1 MSFYKVDQQKPSPL
15 GQCHQLKELAS
26 TYDVIA
32 SQCSHWR
39 GNPFP
44 LQRPDFAPVTKEKTD
59 CHVAALLAMTVVDG
73 TPVLKLM
80 TLPLR
85 EGHFTQIREEGRTLE
100 EYLRT
105 LSVDPAALTSQY
117 VDLLRYVVPA
127 LTFLLLLRCV
137 WPLLTFRREPEIWAW
152 LNLTDGTQIPITHWE
167 NVIGR
172 SKSCDVTIDFSTIS
186 RNHAVLTRYDDGSWT
201 LLDIGSKTGTFVN
214 DRPIQICALKPRDR
228 ISIGGVEMQLQPITQ
243 RQELRQAELRT
254 KAASGWDSVT
264 NLMLL
269 TILQCLMTLGF
280 LLKGES
286 ADFPNILRG
295 FGGILVSQWVLYIF
309 YCLIHRKSFEVE
321 TIAFFLC
328 TMGMAAIATVKPG
341 EAVKQLYAMILG
353 IVTFLFLG
361 WSLRDLERAKV
372 VRYLAVAAGVG
383 FLVITLL
390 FGTEYYG
397 AKNWLIIGGMS
408 LQPSELSKVCFVF
421 AGASTMDRI
430 MSRRNLILFIAYS
443 VLICGLLALMNDFGT
458 ALIFFCAFLLIAYLR
473 SGSMGTVA
481 LAITALGFAGVLALK
496 IAPHA
501 LNRFSTW
508 RHVWADPL
516 GGGYQQT
523 RALMCI
529 ASGGLF
535 GLGPEGGLLQYVF
548 AADSDIAFATI
559 SEEWGLLVALMMV
572 LSVAALGFFAM
583 RTTRVA
589 RSSFYSIGGCTAAGV
604 LVIQTILNCLGT
616 VDILPFTG
624 VTFPFLSN
632 GGTSMIGAWGLLA
645 FVKAADTRQNASFAI
660 RLQKAERGSKV

>member
-1 MSFYKVDQQKPSPL
+1 M
-15 GQCHQLKELAS
+15 
-26 TYDVIA
+26 
-32 SQCSHWR
+32 
-39 GNPFP
+39 
-44 LQRPDFAPVTKEKTD
+44 
-59 CHVAALLAMTVVDG
+59 
-73 TPVLKLM
+73 
-80 TLPLR
+80 
-85 EGHFTQIREEGRTLE
+85 E

-105 LSVDPAALTSQY
+105 LSVDPAALTTQY
-117 VDLLRYVVPA
+117 IGFLRYAVPVLA
-127 LTFLLLLRCV
+127 FLLLLRCIL
-137 WPLLTFRREPEIWAW
+137 PLLTFRREPEIWAW
-152 LNLTDGTQIPITHWE
+152 LNMTDGTQIPITHWE

-172 SKSCDVTIDFSTIS
+172 SKSCDVTIDFSTVS

-243 RQELRQAELRT
+243 RQELRQAQLRT

-269 TILQCLMTLGF
+269 TILQCLMTAGF
-280 LLKGES
+280 LLKGEPV
-286 ADFPNILRG
+286 DFPNILRG
-295 FGGILVSQWVLYIF
+295 FGGIVASQWLLYIF
-309 YCLIHRKSFEVE
+309 YCIIHRKSFEVE

-341 EAVKQLYAMILG
+341 EAVKQLYAMLLG
-353 IVTFLFLG
+353 ITTFLFLG

-383 FLVITLL
+383 FLVVTLL

-430 MSRRNLILFIAYS
+430 MSKRNLILFIAYS

-458 ALIFFCAFLLIAYLR
+458 ALIFFCAFLVIAYLR
-473 SGSMGTVA
+473 SGSVGTVA
-481 LAITALGFAGVLALK
+481 LAITALGFAGVLALR

-501 LNRFSTW
+501 LHRFSTW
-508 RHVWADPL
+508 RHVWEDPL

-548 AADSDIAFATI
+548 AADSDIVFATI
-559 SEEWGLLVALMMV
+559 SEEWGFLVALMTV
-572 LSVAALGFFAM
+572 LCIVALGYFAI

-660 RLQKAERGSKV
+660 RLQKSGKGE